1 MDGDLLLVA
10 AAVIA
15 LAVAVVESQRRTNAQ
30 ASARAWRRS
39 YQTEHAVVERLA
51 KRIERL
57 ETALGRREPGVWLP
71 RRHRPPATQAKP
83 LSDAELAE
91 WLAETEP
98 SVYPRFPYAEYQPG
112 NDQVCHRKPRVGR
125 IGEVGAA

>member
-1 MDGDLLLVA
+1 MTDDLLLVT
-10 AAVIA
+10 AAVIGVGVA
-15 LAVAVVESQRRTNAQ
+15 LVESQRRTNAQ

-71 RRHRPPATQAKP
+71 RHYRPPSRVPGPTQR
-83 LSDAELAE
+83 ELAVFFATTDGMPIHTRGHGRRPTDE
-91 WLAETEP
+91 ERE
-98 SVYPRFPYAEYQPG
+98 RFPDHYGLPEA
-112 NDQVCHRKPRVGR
+112 VGT
-125 IGEVGAA
+125 